1 MKNYLKDI
9 GFAAFLLVLA
19 VLLLLSLFWALSIG
33 TVKLPVGDIYDAV
46 LHQFTSGMPIE
57 ATGQGPVHDIVW
69 LLRLP
74 RLVLAALVGAGLASC
89 GVIMQAIVKNPLAD
103 PYILGISSGA

>member
-33 TVKLPVGDIYDAV
+33 TVKLPAGDIYDAV
-46 LHQFTSGMPIE
+46 LHQFTSGISYGFFACRGSSWQHLSE
-57 ATGQGPVHDIVW
+57 QG
-69 LLRLP
+69 LRP
-74 RLVLAALVGAGLASC
+74 AGSSC
-89 GVIMQAIVKNPLAD
+89 RR
-103 PYILGISSGA
+103 S

>member
-1 MKNYLKDI
+1 MKNYLKNI

-33 TVKLPVGDIYDAV
+33 TVKLPAGDIYDAV

-69 LLRLP
+69 LLRLRGSSWQHSSEQGLRP
-74 RLVLAALVGAGLASC
+74 AGSSC
-89 GVIMQAIVKNPLAD
+89 RR
-103 PYILGISSGA
+103 S